1 MSQFNWVIPVQNQ
14 EEKLSPIKVTNRFT
28 SKKYEEDANKYQ
40 KMKKVILVNVCQIF
54 FLQFN
59 T

>member
-1 MSQFNWVIPVQNQ
+1 MSQFDWVIPVQNQ
-14 EEKLSPIKVTNRFT
+14 EEKLSPIKVTNQFT
-28 SKKYEEDANKYQ
+28 SKKYEEDGEQ
-40 KMKKVILVNVCQIF
+40 ISEDEESFLVNVCQIF